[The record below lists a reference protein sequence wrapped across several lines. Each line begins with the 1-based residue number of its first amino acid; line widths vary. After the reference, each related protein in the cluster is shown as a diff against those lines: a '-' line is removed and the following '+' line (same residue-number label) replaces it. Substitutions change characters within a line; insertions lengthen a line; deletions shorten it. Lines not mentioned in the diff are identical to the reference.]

1 MEIINEED
9 LCRFA
14 VIDMLDIILW
24 DSDDVLDCYN
34 FYLNIGK
41 EFCRGV
47 YDFQQNKYLDET
59 DIIDLTGCQIH
70 NE

>member
-34 FYLNIGK
+34 FYLNIK
-41 EFCRGV
+41 
-47 YDFQQNKYLDET
+47 LD
-59 DIIDLTGCQIH
+59 LPH
-70 NE
+70 